1 VPYNHFIRQS
11 SVGKFLSGFEEIV
24 MSISPSSDNEQAFS
38 KLSHQEKYALFL
50 LSEGRSDQEIAKA
63 LFLGEGTIRNY
74 VNSILSKLE
83 LTNRIEA
90 ITFALKHNLKGHMGF
105 SD

>member
-1 VPYNHFIRQS
+1 
-11 SVGKFLSGFEEIV
+11 
-24 MSISPSSDNEQAFS
+24 MSISPASDNEPAFS

-50 LSEGRSDQEIAKA
+50 LSEGRSDQEIARV

-74 VNSILSKLE
+74 VNSILVKLE
-83 LTNRIEA
+83 LINRIEA
-90 ITFALKHNLKGHMGF
+90 TAYALKHNLKGHIGY

>member
-1 VPYNHFIRQS
+1 
-11 SVGKFLSGFEEIV
+11 
-24 MSISPSSDNEQAFS
+24 MSIGPSPDNEPTFS

-50 LSEGRSDQEIAKA
+50 LSEGRSDPEITRA

-74 VNSILSKLE
+74 VNSILVRLG
-83 LTNRIEA
+83 LINRSEA
-90 ITFALKHNLKGHMGF
+90 TAYALKHNLKGYMGD